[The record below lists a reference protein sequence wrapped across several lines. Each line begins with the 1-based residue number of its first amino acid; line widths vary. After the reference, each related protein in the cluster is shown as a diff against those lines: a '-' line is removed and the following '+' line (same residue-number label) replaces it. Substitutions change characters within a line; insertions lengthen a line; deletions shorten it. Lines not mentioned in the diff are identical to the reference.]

1 MNNKVISFWRI
12 AFFTVVAYIL
22 IYVLP
27 GYLFLYIQDIVVSRE
42 LDVFNH
48 DADLAEQVILDSLN
62 SKTEYQCYYDVE
74 KIDNVY
80 NKLEVKLT
88 SKRIEK
94 LEQPH
99 NNLWQVAIY
108 GELLNH
114 LIIRLQ
120 KNLIKTY
127 NWNLVIFYNVFLLLM
142 TVLAYFLY
150 RKQKLYVTEGNS
162 IQRIKQQSREVK
174 IIISIGLI
182 ISSFILLYILYLSNR
197 LEDIFSLKIDS
208 KWDIGT
214 EFKNV
219 VYYLLV
225 LFYFYVIYLFSYI
238 NNNLKSK
245 YSIRNVFAF
254 FWSLLLSGGL
264 VTYLITIYKISQS
277 AFNTY
282 LTNHTI
288 SYIGFERYFTYFII
302 MITMIL
308 STSFIIY
315 IIYKLVIAPKQMNR
329 LAYIVKIYFII
340 IIMNLVFDLL
350 GLRVN
355 QFSELITTNK
365 NNTTQSDVKQL
376 SSIIMADTYQ
386 WFHIQ
391 KDNHK
396 STDDLPDELTSSVEN
411 IENVFFSKSWDNK
424 KLIMEFIV
432 EIVDEKKSR
441 LIISELDVET
451 GEDLITIY

>member
-1 MNNKVISFWRI
+1 MDNKIISFWRI
-12 AFFTVVAYIL
+12 ALFTVVAYIL

-142 TVLAYFLY
+142 TVLAYFLH

-162 IQRIKQQSREVK
+162 IKRIKQQSRKVK

-197 LEDIFSLKIDS
+197 LEDIFSFKIDS

-245 YSIRNVFAF
+245 YSIRNVFAL

-288 SYIGFERYFTYFII
+288 SYIGLERYFTYFII

>member
-12 AFFTVVAYIL
+12 AVISVVAYIL

-27 GYLFLYIQDIVVSRE
+27 GYLFLYIQDNVNSKE

-48 DADLAEQVILDSLN
+48 DADLVEQVILDSLN
-62 SKTEYQCYYDVE
+62 SKSEYQCYYDVE
-74 KIDNVY
+74 KVEKLY
-80 NKLEVKLT
+80 NKLEIRIS

-99 NNLWQVAIY
+99 NNLWQSAIF
-108 GELLNH
+108 GELVSH
-114 LIIRLQ
+114 LILRLQ
-120 KNLIKTY
+120 KNLLKAY
-127 NWNLVIFYNVFLLLM
+127 HWNLIIFYNIFLLLM
-142 TVLAYFLY
+142 TVLTYFLS
-150 RKQKLYVTEGNS
+150 RKQRLYVTEGNS
-162 IQRIKQQSREVK
+162 IQRIKQHSRKVK

-182 ISSFILLYILYLSNR
+182 ISSFILLYILYQSNR
-197 LEDIFSLKIDS
+197 LEDIFSFKIDS

-245 YSIRNVFAF
+245 YSIRNVIAL

-277 AFNTY
+277 AFNTF

-350 GLRVN
+350 GLKVN

-391 KDNHK
+391 EDNHK

-451 GEDLITIY
+451 GEDLIIIY